1 MSNKT
6 LEKNIATKKSPE
18 ALLKELKERAEKIQ
32 EKLSRD
38 DAEKVKAWVDVLK
51 DMTAG
56 NDATVADAKEKI
68 ENGFYLT
75 DDATRKTAQKI
86 LEDFHV

>member
-1 MSNKT
+1 
-6 LEKNIATKKSPE
+6 
-18 ALLKELKERAEKIQ
+18 
-32 EKLSRD
+32 
-38 DAEKVKAWVDVLK
+38 KAWVDVLK